1 MLGVRGDGTD
11 LSEIT
16 DATVT
21 YPTLGTV
28 LNGRKRLRTSDDF
41 TYVASTGTLTVPIIN
56 AGTHGPITCTTLH
69 ATGAATLDS
78 TLDVDGT
85 TTITDTLTVQG
96 NYATALGGALGVT
109 GLSSLNGGITVP
121 TNKAVTIQG
130 NTTLGVTGTSNL
142 GVVNS
147 GNTQI
152 TGTLGVSSDTTL
164 SGTLG
169 VGAAPGGGYTARVT
183 GTLGVTGAT
192 TITGQLTANG
202 TAVCNAGIIVPTGMA
217 VTLQGS
223 TALSVS
229 GASTFAG
236 GKFSGNV
243 GVGGSSTNAFP
254 VDMGNSS
261 TVQKLALYNN
271 SSVFYGFGVGNNCI
285 TGTAGAA
292 SGSSTVGGLVFTSNN
307 QLGINT
313 ALNQADIGYNLLVG
327 GTAGV
332 SGAATLTGAVTC
344 ASTVT
349 CTGAVTGPTYA
360 TNYSSIPSFTSTQIG
375 YNTIAALDT
384 TGFLNTYL
392 VRGTLTSVPKGV
404 FIISFLANVAGVL
417 TTASGNVMAQLE
429 VLTSGGTSVTTKGP
443 WVINYNV
450 NAYVAQD
457 CISGTW
463 TYSNNTATATINLNL
478 KTTGPNTL
486 TCDANS
492 FLQITKIA

>member
-21 YPTLGTV
+21 YPALGTV

-78 TLDVDGT
+78 TL
-85 TTITDTLTVQG
+85 
-96 NYATALGGALGVT
+96 GV
-109 GLSSLNGGITVP
+109 
-121 TNKAVTIQG
+121 
-130 NTTLGVTGTSNL
+130 
-142 GVVNS
+142 S
-147 GNTQI
+147 GN
-152 TGTLGVSSDTTL
+152 TTL
-164 SGTLG
+164 SGTTVNGQFTANGLAQCNAGITVPMGQAVTLQGSTTLSVAGDTALFGTLG
-169 VGAAPGGGYTARVT
+169 VGGLPGGGYTARVT
-183 GTLGVTGAT
+183 GTLGVTGGT
-192 TITGQLTANG
+192 TVTGQLTSNG
-202 TAVCNAGIIVPTGMA
+202 LAQCNAGITVPTGQA
-217 VTLQGS
+217 VALQGS
-223 TALSVS
+223 STLSVA

-254 VDMGNSS
+254 VDMGDSS
-261 TVQKLALYNN
+261 VVQKLALFNN

-285 TGTAGAA
+285 TATAGAA
-292 SGSSTVGGLVFTSNN
+292 SGSSTIGGLIFTSNN

-313 ALNQADIGYNLLVG
+313 GSNAADIGYNLLVA

-332 SGAATLTGAVTC
+332 SGATTLTGAVTC

-349 CTGAVTGPTYA
+349 CTGAITGPTYA

-375 YNTIAALDT
+375 YNTSVALDT
-384 TGFLNTYL
+384 TGFQTAYL

-404 FIISFLANVAGVL
+404 FLISFLANVFCPL
-417 TTASGNVMAQLE
+417 TTGSGNVMAQLE
-429 VLTSGGTSVTTKGP
+429 VLTSGGVSVTTKGP

-450 NAYVAQD
+450 IDYVAQD
-457 CISGTW
+457 CLSGTW
-463 TYSNNTATATINLNL
+463 TYSNDTATATINLNL
-478 KTTGPNTL
+478 KTTGADTL
-486 TCDANS
+486 TCDGNS